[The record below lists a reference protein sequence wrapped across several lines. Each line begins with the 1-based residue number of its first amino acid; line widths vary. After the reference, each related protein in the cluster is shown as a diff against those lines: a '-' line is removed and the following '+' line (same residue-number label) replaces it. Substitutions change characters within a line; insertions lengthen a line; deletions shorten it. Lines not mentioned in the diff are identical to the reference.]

1 MCHVGVSFQKFFIS
15 IKSVRQLTDFIETKM
30 SHFKRNGP
38 YREGRP
44 IKYYFSGTLRDPSR
58 ILALASST
66 AFLASAERL
75 SVVKSTPPS
84 FKL

>member
-1 MCHVGVSFQKFFIS
+1 MGVSFQEFFIS
-15 IKSVRQLTDFIETKM
+15 IKSISSSLTDFIETK
-30 SHFKRNGP
+30 SLTLKETAL
-38 YREGRP
+38 EGRADP
-44 IKYYFSGTLRDPSR
+44 ITYYFSGTLSEPSR
-58 ILALASST
+58 ILAFASST